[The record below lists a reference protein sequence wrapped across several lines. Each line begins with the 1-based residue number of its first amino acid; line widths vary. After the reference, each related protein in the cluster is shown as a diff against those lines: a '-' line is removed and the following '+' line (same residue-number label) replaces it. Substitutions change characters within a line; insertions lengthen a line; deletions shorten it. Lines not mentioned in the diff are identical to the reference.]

1 MKKEKKIKKT
11 TGSYAVAKQWVR
23 CSQHDPLVTY
33 KGKSLLGDTKEMCGV
48 EAMEWLEDIGSYR
61 FHNITRI
68 QYTTEAIAYTKEQ
81 MEKINKGINP

>member
-23 CSQHDPLVTY
+23 CSLHDPLVTY

-68 QYTTEAIAYTKEQ
+68 QYLAEAPAYTKEQ
-81 MEKINKGINP
+81 VERIMKGLNA